1 MHKTGGDNPKKLVS
15 CPVEATI
22 QVVGGRW
29 KVLILHRLLEH
40 DMRFGE
46 LLRALKGV
54 TARTLTKQ
62 LRELEADGIVS
73 RTVHQQVPPMVEY
86 AITPKGRELEPTLLA
101 MHAWGEKYG

>member
-1 MHKTGGDNPKKLVS
+1 MRKAGPENPRKQVS

-22 QVVGGRW
+22 RVVGGRW
-29 KVLILHRLLEH
+29 KVLILHHLLKHE
-40 DMRFGE
+40 MRFGE
-46 LLRALKGV
+46 LARALKGA

-86 AITPKGRELEPTLLA
+86 AITPRGRDLEPALLA
-101 MHAWGEKYG
+101 MHAWGEKHG